1 MSNIGLKIR
10 NENEQQVVDIMTRC
24 HDWLAKEL
32 DIESKME
39 FGRTCNWG
47 HDAFHAGLWYNSTK
61 QSVLNF
67 RNLYGA
73 NMYTLLKIVAH
84 EARHAVQ
91 YKTGML
97 VEEGRNN
104 KTRHDGRWEYG
115 TWNGEYYS
123 GPYKEAPWEIDARAH
138 EEPYAQMVIDA
149 GIISQEELGFRLA
162 ARPGDTDH
170 MIVRLDT
177 ETHDE
182 IREKYGKVSLWQ
194 ASAIT
199 REQDL
204 ANHDRFEDLVKP
216 YFIKS
221 KEDGKYY
228 TNKKFFSR
236 AVKMQ
241 MDHESISKDNKS
253 TIYKIQKFYEK
264 KFQKVWKDAKK
275 QTKITYRKDAVAFLT
290 QEEIAKLKKA
300 KASKNDMFWAAQKN
314 VVEYKSRPATED
326 DLVY

>member
-1 MSNIGLKIR
+1 MSNIGLRIR
-10 NENEQQVVDIMTRC
+10 NENEQQIVDTMTRC

-47 HDAFHAGLWYNSTK
+47 KDAFHAGLWYNDSK

-97 VEEGRNN
+97 VEKGRSR
-104 KTRHDGRWEYG
+104 KTRHDGKWETG
-115 TWNGEYYS
+115 IWNGEYWS
-123 GPYKEAPWEIDARAH
+123 GPYMDAPWEIDARAH

-149 GIISQEELGFRLA
+149 GIISTEELGIKLA

-182 IREKYGKVSLWQ
+182 IREKYGRVSLWQ
-194 ASAIT
+194 AAAIT
-199 REQDL
+199 REQDI
-204 ANHDRFEDLVKP
+204 ANTDRFEDLVKS
-216 YFIKS
+216 YFILDL
-221 KEDGKYY
+221 E
-228 TNKKFFSR
+228 NKKYQYNYPDSLKNDKGEVSWCPELKAFHKE
-236 AVKMQ
+236 A
-241 MDHESISKDNKS
+241 D
-253 TIYKIQKFYEK
+253 
-264 KFQKVWKDAKK
+264 KVWKDAKK
-275 QTKITYRKDAVAFLT
+275 ETKLKYRDDAVAFLT
-290 QEEIAKLKKA
+290 QEETAKLKKA

-314 VVEYKSRPATED
+314 VVEYKTRPATEE

>member
-32 DIESKME
+32 DIESNMA

-47 HDAFHAGLWYNSTK
+47 KDAFHVGLWYNSSN

-73 NMYTLLKIVAH
+73 NMYRMLKIVAH

-97 VEEGRNN
+97 VEAGRSR
-104 KTRHDGRWEYG
+104 KTKHDGKWETG
-115 TWNGEYYS
+115 IWNGEYWS
-123 GPYKEAPWEIDARAH
+123 GPYRDAPWEIDARAH

-149 GIISQEELGFRLA
+149 GIISQEELSLKLA
-162 ARPGDTDH
+162 GREGDSDH

-177 ETHDE
+177 ETEQE
-182 IREKYGKVSLWQ
+182 IRDQHGKVSFWKV
-194 ASAIT
+194 AAIT
-199 REQDL
+199 REEDL
-204 ANHDRFEDLVKP
+204 ANTDRFEDLVKSH
-216 YFIKS
+216 FVLKS
-221 KEDGKYY
+221 NKRYSYNYPDSLKDDEGRVFHSPELKAFCKEAD
-228 TNKKFFSR
+228 
-236 AVKMQ
+236 
-241 MDHESISKDNKS
+241 
-253 TIYKIQKFYEK
+253 
-264 KFQKVWKDAKK
+264 KVWKDAKK
-275 QTKITYRKDAVAFLT
+275 QTKLTYRDDAVAFLT
-290 QEEIAKLKKA
+290 AEETAELKKA
-300 KASKNDMFWAAQKN
+300 KATKNDMFWAAQKN

>member
-149 GIISQEELGFRLA
+149 GIISQEELGIKLA

-177 ETHDE
+177 ETHDD
-182 IREKYGKVSLWQ
+182 IREKYGRVSLWQ
-194 ASAIT
+194 AAVQS
-199 REQDL
+199 RKEDQ
-204 ANHDRFEDLVKP
+204 ANAKRFEDLVKP
-216 YFIKS
+216 YFIKNEGRNYS
-221 KEDGKYY
+221 F
-228 TNKKFFSR
+228 NHKFFESLV
-236 AVKMQ
+236 AQQ
-241 MDHESISKDNKS
+241 MKIENIAKENK
-253 TIYKIQKFYEK
+253 TAFGKIYKFYK
-264 KFQKVWKDAKK
+264 KEFDKVWKDAKK
-275 QTKITYRKDAVAFLT
+275 ETKLKYRDDAVAFLT
-290 QEEIAKLKKA
+290 LEETAKLKKA
-300 KASKNDMFWAAQKN
+300 KATKNDMFWAAQKN
-314 VVEYKSRPATED
+314 VVEYKTRPATED